1 MAANGISTLRAGKN
15 NAKMKRQ
22 AAKLILAGAKRCGL
36 TITTGDPGNVM
47 DAKYGVWNHSGGAP
61 EITIAMVNAVTPTMD
76 TFSAADVSRTAGT
89 YTGVTGTTSGA
100 GTAGWYNIVVNGS
113 GAVTSVIVIVRG
125 SNDAV
130 NDTITIS
137 DANLGG
143 GGAPDFTMDVA
154 TLGGTGYK
162 LNHWFKIYFLPTRY
176 IGLMG
181 DIPATGYWTL
191 APYPPGIVK
200 DHGNAQWPRLGRP
213 WRKELNIADSSRKH
227 DMPGYP

>member
-22 AAKLILAGAKRCGL
+22 AAKIMLAGAKRCGL
-36 TITTGDPGNVM
+36 TITTGDAGDVM
-47 DAKYGVWNHSGGAP
+47 DVKYGVWNHSGGAP

-100 GTAGWYNIVVNGS
+100 GTAGSFHIVVAAG
-113 GAVTSVIVIVRG
+113 GAVTSVKVIVRG
-125 SNDAV
+125 SDDTV

-137 DANLGG
+137 DADLGG

-154 TLGGTGYK
+154 TLGGPGWK
-162 LNHWFKIYFLPTRY
+162 LNHWFKIYYLPTRY

-213 WRKELNIADSSRKH
+213 WRKELVINDSSRDH

>member
-1 MAANGISTLRAGKN
+1 MAANGISTLRTGKN

-22 AAKLILAGAKRCGL
+22 AAKLMLAASKRCGL
-36 TITTGDPGNVM
+36 TITTGDAGNVM

-76 TFSAADVSRTAGT
+76 TFGASNGSRTEGT
-89 YTGVTGTTSGA
+89 YTGVTGTTSGS
-100 GTAGWYNIVVNGS
+100 GTAGWYHIVVNGS
-113 GAVTSVIVIVRG
+113 GAVTSVKVIARG
-125 SNDAV
+125 SDDTV

-137 DANLGG
+137 DADLGG

-162 LNHWFKIYFLPTRY
+162 LNHWFKIYYMPTRY
-176 IGLMG
+176 VGLMG

-191 APYPPGIVK
+191 APYPPGILK
-200 DHGNAQWPRLGRP
+200 DHGNAQWPRQGRP
-213 WRKELNIADSSRKH
+213 WRKELTISDSNRKH

>member
-22 AAKLILAGAKRCGL
+22 AAKLMLAGAKKCGL

-76 TFSAADVSRTAGT
+76 TFSAADGSRTAGT
-89 YTGVTGTTSGA
+89 YTGVTGTTSGS
-100 GTAGWYNIVVNGS
+100 GTAGTFHIVVAAG
-113 GAVTSVIVIVRG
+113 GAVTSVKVITPG
-125 SNDAV
+125 NKWAV
-130 NDTITIS
+130 NDTITIT

-143 GGAPDFTMDVA
+143 GGGANFTMDVA
-154 TLGGTGYK
+154 IVGGSGWK

-191 APYPPGIVK
+191 APYPPGILK
-200 DHGNAQWPRLGRP
+200 DHGNSQWPRNGRP
-213 WRKELNIADSSRKH
+213 WRNELVIADSSRKH